1 MPRGVSPRRT
11 QAEPAGSYDAAM
23 DRTEWVS
30 RFMRRLEELDVR
42 LRPAQLAELA
52 SARYET
58 HGSAPPEQVADEVG
72 KDGVRRA
79 D

>member
-1 MPRGVSPRRT
+1 
-11 QAEPAGSYDAAM
+11 M

-52 SARYET
+52 SARFET
-58 HGSAPPEQVADEVG
+58 DGGAPPEQVAEAAG

>member
-1 MPRGVSPRRT
+1 
-11 QAEPAGSYDAAM
+11 M

-42 LRPAQLAELA
+42 LRPGEIAVIA
-52 SARYET
+52 SAQFET
-58 HGSAPPEQVADEVG
+58 HGTTSPEDAADAFG

>member
-1 MPRGVSPRRT
+1 
-11 QAEPAGSYDAAM
+11 M

-30 RFMRRLEELDVR
+30 RFMRRMERLDVR
-42 LRPAQLAELA
+42 LRPAELAELA
-52 SARYET
+52 SEHFEAS
-58 HGSAPPEQVADEVG
+58 GAADPEDMAEEAG

>member
-1 MPRGVSPRRT
+1 
-11 QAEPAGSYDAAM
+11 M

-30 RFMRRLEELDVR
+30 RFMRRLEELDVQ

-52 SARYET
+52 SAQFET
-58 HGSAPPEQVADEVG
+58 HGTASPEDAADVAG